1 MKNYLLMEAKITY
14 DTIIKIVLSS
24 LEEPEPEELLW
35 KYATLS
41 NAYFALG
48 NVENAGLYEGKFM
61 QQTPEKWQI
70 DTFKKT
76 RNVLASVN

>member
-1 MKNYLLMEAKITY
+1 MEAKIMY
-14 DTIIKIVLSS
+14 GAIIKIVLSS

-48 NVENAGLYEGKFM
+48 NEEKAMLYEEKFM
-61 QQTPEKWQI
+61 QQTPEQWQI
-70 DTFKKT
+70 DTFMKT
-76 RNVLASVN
+76 KDMLASEN